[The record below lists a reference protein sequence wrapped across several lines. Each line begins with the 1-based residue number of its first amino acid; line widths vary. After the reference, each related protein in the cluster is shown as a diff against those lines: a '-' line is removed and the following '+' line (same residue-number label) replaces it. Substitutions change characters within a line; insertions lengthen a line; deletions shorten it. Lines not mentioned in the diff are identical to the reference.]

1 LIAARARRRLRPPR
15 HPAGAGN
22 IHRKEPFM
30 TVKLYGIPKS
40 RAFRCLW
47 AAEEAG
53 VPYDLVATDF
63 TSGVKS
69 PAFAA
74 LNPNAKIPAMQ
85 DGGLAM
91 WESLAINLHLI
102 RKGQP
107 SLIPPGDGLSQVEM
121 WTLWTATEI
130 EPNQMQWAYNTFMRA
145 PDQRDPKAAEAGAA
159 ALRARLEVLERVLA
173 DRDFLLG
180 SSFTAA
186 DLNVACVLYGAW
198 FNKFDLAAFPKVKA
212 WLERCLTRPAAMKA
226 RAMREAA

>member
-1 LIAARARRRLRPPR
+1 
-15 HPAGAGN
+15 
-22 IHRKEPFM
+22 M
-30 TVKLYGIPKS
+30 TVKIFGIPKS

-53 VPYDLVATDF
+53 VPYEVVATDF
-63 TSGVKS
+63 ATGVKS

-85 DGGLAM
+85 DGALTM
-91 WESLAINLHLI
+91 WESLAINLHLL
-102 RKGQP
+102 RKGNSGLAP
-107 SLIPPGDGLSQVEM
+107 TGDGLSQVEM
-121 WTLWTATEI
+121 WTLWVATEV

-145 PDQRDPKAAEAGAA
+145 PDQRDPKLAEAGAA
-159 ALRARLEVLERVLA
+159 ALRTRLEVLERVLA
-173 DRDFLLG
+173 DRDYLLG
-180 SSFTAA
+180 EKFSAA

-212 WLERCLTRPAAMKA
+212 WLERCLSRPAAMRA